1 MNRLLRQNSFIVK
14 KHFVLFLCLFL
25 QFFPLCAEKSSFIE
39 NAVKMNS
46 PAESISYI
54 AENIETIVDI
64 EEKKQA
70 FIFMANLQKQTGFFL
85 DAYSSYS
92 KIIQLEK
99 NEPNS
104 DIRLQAACCAM
115 AAGELEIAEN
125 VLDSIISIN
134 DTNSAFAKIMAVW
147 CGVLKAENV
156 QTLAKPIALFK
167 SFLTDN
173 TMSSTKASVLFSLW
187 WLTNEPDWAM
197 QLQAEFPSSPETALI
212 NGKSHLLPV
221 SYYLFIPRKNNE
233 FLISYDSEK
242 NKNTSESSMTAPK
255 KETAKEKLAW
265 QQVGFFKSEANA
277 TNCVKKL
284 KDAGFEGNI
293 RKEIRPS
300 GNVYYVVIVKD
311 TDGSVGKNL
320 KNAGFE
326 CYPVFE

>member
-1 MNRLLRQNSFIVK
+1 
-14 KHFVLFLCLFL
+14 
-25 QFFPLCAEKSSFIE
+25 
-39 NAVKMNS
+39 MNS
-46 PAESISYI
+46 PAESIRYL
-54 AENIETIVDI
+54 AENIETITNI
-64 EEKKQA
+64 EEKKQTL
-70 FIFMANLQKQTGFFL
+70 IFMANLQKQMGLFL

-99 NEPNS
+99 KEPNS

-134 DTNSAFAKIMAVW
+134 DTNSAFAKFMAVW

-156 QTLAKPIALFK
+156 QTLTKPIALFK
-167 SFLTDN
+167 SFLTDS

-212 NGKSHLLPV
+212 NGKSHLLPA

-233 FLISYDSEK
+233 FPVYYDSEK
-242 NKNTSESSMTAPK
+242 NNNNSDSPKTASNK
-255 KETAKEKLAW
+255 DSDKEKLSW
-265 QQVGFFKSEANA
+265 QQVGFFKSETNA
-277 TNCVKKL
+277 ANCVKKL

-293 RKEIRPS
+293 RKETRPS
-300 GNVYYVVIVKD
+300 GNVYYVVLVRE

>member
-1 MNRLLRQNSFIVK
+1 MNRLFKQNSFVAAR
-14 KHFVLFLCLFL
+14 LFLFL
-25 QFFPLCAEKSSFIE
+25 LFFPLYAEKTPFID
-39 NAVKMNS
+39 NALKMNT

-54 AENIETIVDI
+54 AANVESINNI
-64 EEKKQA
+64 EEKKQTLL
-70 FIFMANLQKQTGFFL
+70 FMANLQKQTGLFL

-134 DTNSAFAKIMAVW
+134 DTNSAFAKFMAVW

-173 TMSSTKASVLFSLW
+173 TMHSTKVSVLFSLW
-187 WLTNEPDWAM
+187 WLTNEPDWAV

-212 NGKSHLLPV
+212 NGKSHILPA
-221 SYYLFIPRKNNE
+221 SYYLFLPRKNNE
-233 FLISYDSEK
+233 FPISYDSEK
-242 NKNTSESSMTAPK
+242 DKNTSEYTKTAQK
-255 KETAKEKLAW
+255 KDSTKDKLSW

-277 TNCVKKL
+277 QNCVKKL
-284 KDAGFEGNI
+284 KAAGFEGTI
-293 RKEIRPS
+293 RTETRPS
-300 GNVYYVVIVKD
+300 GTVYYAVLVRE
-311 TDGSVGKNL
+311 TDGSVGQNL
-320 KNAGFE
+320 KNSGFE